1 MCGIIKCTEVIQM
14 TKEQMKQSADQHIA
28 STKGVTKNKRKGYRE
43 NAWADVL
50 ALEKIMKANGRS

>member
-1 MCGIIKCTEVIQM
+1 M

-50 ALEKIMKANGRS
+50 ALEKIMKATGRS